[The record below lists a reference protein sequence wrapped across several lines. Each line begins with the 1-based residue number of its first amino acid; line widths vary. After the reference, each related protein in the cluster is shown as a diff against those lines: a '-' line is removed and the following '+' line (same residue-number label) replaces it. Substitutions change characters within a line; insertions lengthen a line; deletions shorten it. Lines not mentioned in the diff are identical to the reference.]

1 MILVMEPTEDWSR
14 TEETKEV
21 QAGKQEHEVELTP
34 RFCVVALPGF
44 EPESWLRSRLG
55 NCWRMVTSSE
65 GVEKRVRLK
74 HEGVFQMLQTKT
86 PKGQAEY
93 PRLP

>member
-44 EPESWLRSRLG
+44 EPEFEAFFIP
-55 NCWRMVTSSE
+55 C
-65 GVEKRVRLK
+65 
-74 HEGVFQMLQTKT
+74 
-86 PKGQAEY
+86 
-93 PRLP
+93 